1 MSRTWRW
8 VTAIVATAACIALAL
23 VVILVVVPGRD
34 ANTIHDAAALP
45 ARIQVCG
52 RMWTMDTSQR
62 HYSLDQARAT
72 KSSGGPS
79 IVATGP
85 FAPCP
90 PRPCTDVAARVPCD
104 TVVFVRVGQD
114 AYVDYALSGGP

>member
-8 VTAIVATAACIALAL
+8 VTAIVATAALIALAL

-34 ANTIHDAAALP
+34 PNTIHDAAALP

-52 RMWTMDTSQR
+52 RSWMMDTSR
-62 HYSLDQARAT
+62 RRYTLDQARST
-72 KSSGGPS
+72 KSSGEPS
-79 IVATGP
+79 VVATGP

-90 PRPCTDVAARVPCD
+90 PGPCTGVAAPAPCD

-114 AYVDYALSGGP
+114 AYVEYALTGGP

>member
-8 VTAIVATAACIALAL
+8 VTAIVATAACMVLAL
-23 VVILVVVPGRD
+23 VVIFVVVPGRD
-34 ANTIHDAAALP
+34 VNAIHDASALP

-52 RMWTMDTSQR
+52 RIWTTQPNAPQFTMEE
-62 HYSLDQARAT
+62 ARAF
-72 KSSGGPS
+72 KSSGEPS

-90 PRPCTDVAARVPCD
+90 PGPCQDVDTGPCD
-104 TVVFVRVGQD
+104 TVVFVRIGQD
-114 AYVDYALSGGP
+114 AYVDYSLSGGP

>member
-8 VTAIVATAACIALAL
+8 AAAIVATAACIALAL
-23 VVILVVVPGRD
+23 VFILVVVPGRD
-34 ANTIHDAAALP
+34 PNTIHHAAALP

-52 RMWTMDTSQR
+52 RTWTTSRR
-62 HYSLDQARAT
+62 HSTLDQARST
-72 KSSGGPS
+72 KASGEPS
-79 IVATGP
+79 IAAIGP

-90 PRPCTDVAARVPCD
+90 PGPCTDVAAHVPCD

-114 AYVDYALSGGP
+114 DYIGYELSGGP

>member
-8 VTAIVATAACIALAL
+8 IAAIVATAALIALTL
-23 VVILVVVPGRD
+23 VVILIVVPGRD

-52 RMWTMDTSQR
+52 RTWTISTR
-62 HYSLDQARAT
+62 HFSLDEARAT
-72 KSSGGPS
+72 KSGGEPS

-90 PRPCTDVAARVPCD
+90 PGPCGAVAGLVPCD

-114 AYVDYALSGGP
+114 DYIGYALSGGP